1 MEQIKVGVLG
11 LGTVGSGTVEILKRN
26 AKEISRRCGKEI
38 IVTHIAVRNLDRER
52 KSDTSN
58 IKLTDD
64 VMDLVNN
71 PEISLVVEL
80 MGGTNL
86 ALDAV
91 KAAIKNKKHIVTAN
105 KALIALHGNELLT
118 LAKEHNVNIA
128 FEAAVAG
135 GIPVIKAI
143 REGMVANKVQWLAGI
158 INGTA
163 NFILTEMAKNK
174 RNFAEVLAEAQNL
187 GYAEADPTFDVEGI
201 DAAHKLAILAS
212 ISFGIPLRFKKVF
225 TEGITKITT
234 EDIDYATELGYTIK
248 HLGIAKRLDDGIELR
263 VHPTLIPTER
273 LLANVNGVMNAVLT
287 MSDAVGPNLYYGPGA
302 GSEPTASAVIADIV
316 DTVRTIEIDTKHKVP
331 ALAFQSTELHHDIDI
346 LAIDEIN
353 TSYYIRASVNDE
365 PGVLA
370 QIATILAD
378 HNISIESFIQ
388 KDRMIYHGIATIV
401 ILTNIVLEK
410 NINDAILKIEKLPV
424 VKSKL
429 CKIRVET
436 LSSK

>member
-91 KAAIKNKKHIVTAN
+91 KAAIINKKHIVTAN

-174 RNFAEVLAEAQNL
+174 RNFAEVLTEAQNL

>member
-212 ISFGIPLRFKKVF
+212 ISFGIPLSFDKVF
-225 TEGITKITT
+225 TEGISKITT
-234 EDIDYATELGYTIK
+234 DDIDYATELGYTIK
-248 HLGIAKRLDDGIELR
+248 HLGIAKRLDNGIELR

-378 HNISIESFIQ
+378 HNISIESFI
-388 KDRMIYHGIATIV
+388 DR
-401 ILTNIVLEK
+401 K
-410 NINDAILKIEKLPV
+410 SV
-424 VKSKL
+424 V
-429 CKIRVET
+429 
-436 LSSK
+436 

>member
-91 KAAIKNKKHIVTAN
+91 KAAIINKKHIVTAN

-212 ISFGIPLRFKKVF
+212 ISFGIPLSFDKVF
-225 TEGITKITT
+225 TEGISKITT

-331 ALAFQSTELHHDIDI
+331 ALAFQSYHDIDI
-346 LAIDEIN
+346 FPIDEIN